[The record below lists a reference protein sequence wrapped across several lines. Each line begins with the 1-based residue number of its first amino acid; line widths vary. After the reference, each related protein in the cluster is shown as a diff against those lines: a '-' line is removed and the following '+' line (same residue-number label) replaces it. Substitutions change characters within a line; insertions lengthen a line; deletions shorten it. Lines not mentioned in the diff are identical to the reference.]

1 MQVTVKLHASLRPY
15 GRSDSKDGLFPLEIT
30 EKSTVRE
37 IIQELGIPPEKVR
50 MVIVIGRGANV
61 DRVLNDGDRVA
72 LFPPEMAF
80 NMYVA
85 ISFRRDLREKNLD
98 QEGN

>member
-15 GRSDSKDGLFPLEIT
+15 GRSDSKGGLFPLETT
-30 EKSTVRE
+30 EKATVRD
-37 IIQELGIPPEKVR
+37 IIRELGIPPEKVR
-50 MVIVIGRGANV
+50 MVILNGKGANV
-61 DRVLNDGDRVA
+61 DHVLNGGDRLP

-85 ISFRRDLREKNLD
+85 ISFRRDLNKQEKT
-98 QEGN
+98 